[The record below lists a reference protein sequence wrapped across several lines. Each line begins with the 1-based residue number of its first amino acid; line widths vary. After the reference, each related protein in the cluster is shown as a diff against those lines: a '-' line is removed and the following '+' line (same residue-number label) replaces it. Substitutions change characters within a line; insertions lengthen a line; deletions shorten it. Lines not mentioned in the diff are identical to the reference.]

1 MLRTRDIFRPKMGK
15 TFEALEKFLKT
26 QDSPGGFNADTLDNP
41 AFRMI
46 NPGHPNNPQPKNPE
60 EFQDSRSKDVFNETA
75 DDLIGRFEQYK
86 LLQPIAKQIV
96 LNLKTSAIQNIIK
109 YKYFLVL
116 RGHLKY
122 TNGELLVA
130 ENQYFYRLNFKSKA
144 ILPILIDRQGDLK
157 NFLQKS
163 NNPVA
168 CRNSQAVPSHILN
181 TDEIRQFEL
190 TLIRNM
196 FNAAD
201 MDSVKEVLTAIFDLT
216 FYDEIECRDG
226 KMVVL
231 NGAVAY
237 ELLVDVNFG
246 FSIFIDESGT
256 FIDVA
261 AADDTDVSQKVIEDY
276 LIHQSWFPSMNIF
289 KKQKAGVDNPS
300 ADKAQKLRRT
310 HRGKNI

>member
-1 MLRTRDIFRPKMGK
+1 MLRNRDIFRPKMGK
-15 TFEALEKFLKT
+15 TFEALEKYLKT
-26 QDSPGGFNADTLDNP
+26 KDSPGGYNAGTLDNP

-46 NPGHPNNPQPKNPE
+46 KPGHSNNPQPKNPQKFE
-60 EFQDSRSKDVFNETA
+60 DSRSKDAFNETA
-75 DDLIGRFEQYK
+75 NDPMDRFEQYK

-116 RGHLKY
+116 HGHLKY

-144 ILPILIDRQGDLK
+144 ILPMLLDRQGDLK

-168 CRNSQAVPSHILN
+168 CRNSHAVPSHILN

-201 MDSVKEVLTAIFDLT
+201 KDSVKEILGAIFDLS

-237 ELLVDVNFG
+237 ELLIDVNFG
-246 FSIFIDESGT
+246 FSIFIDEYGI
-256 FIDVA
+256 FIDAA
-261 AADDTDVSQKVIEDY
+261 AADDSDVSQKVIEDY

-289 KKQKAGVDNPS
+289 KKQKAEFDSPS
-300 ADKAQKLRRT
+300 AARAQKLRRT

>member
-1 MLRTRDIFRPKMGK
+1 MGK
-15 TFEALEKFLKT
+15 TFEALEKYLKT
-26 QDSPGGFNADTLDNP
+26 KDSPGGYNAGTLDNP

-46 NPGHPNNPQPKNPE
+46 KPGHSNNPQPKNPE
-60 EFQDSRSKDVFNETA
+60 KLQDSHVKNAFDETA
-75 DDLIGRFEQYK
+75 NDPMDRFEQYK

-96 LNLKTSAIQNIIK
+96 LNLKTSAIQNIVK

-116 RGHLKY
+116 HGHLKY

-144 ILPILIDRQGDLK
+144 ILPMLLDRQGDLK

-201 MDSVKEVLTAIFDLT
+201 KDSVKEILGAIFDLT

-237 ELLVDVNFG
+237 ELLIDVNFG
-246 FSIFIDESGT
+246 FSIFIDEYGT

-261 AADDTDVSQKVIEDY
+261 AADDPDVSQKVVEDY

-289 KKQKAGVDNPS
+289 KKQKAEFDSPS
-300 ADKAQKLRRT
+300 AARSQKLRRT

>member
-1 MLRTRDIFRPKMGK
+1 MGK
-15 TFEALEKFLKT
+15 TFEALEKYLKT
-26 QDSPGGFNADTLDNP
+26 KDSPGGYNAGTLDNP

-46 NPGHPNNPQPKNPE
+46 KPGHSNNPQPKNPE
-60 EFQDSRSKDVFNETA
+60 KLQDSHVNNAFNETA
-75 DDLIGRFEQYK
+75 NDPMDRFEQYK

-96 LNLKTSAIQNIIK
+96 LNLKTSAIQNIVK

-116 RGHLKY
+116 HGHLKY

-144 ILPILIDRQGDLK
+144 ILPMLLDRQGDLK

-201 MDSVKEVLTAIFDLT
+201 KDSVKEILGAIFDLT

-237 ELLVDVNFG
+237 ELLIDVNFG
-246 FSIFIDESGT
+246 FSIFIDEYGT

-261 AADDTDVSQKVIEDY
+261 AADDPDVSQKVVEDY

-289 KKQKAGVDNPS
+289 KKQKADFDSPS
-300 ADKAQKLRRT
+300 AARSQKLRRT